1 MIDSS
6 RTHLDILRDALDAIQ
21 EHDPLQYHYVL
32 GCRMDDKYCGSCS
45 KDISDNNLREEHKDD
60 CQYYTL
66 IEELEAWIRVEEE
79 IENASR

>member
-21 EHDPLQYHYVL
+21 EHDPLQYHYVF
-32 GCRMDDKYCGSCS
+32 GCRTDDMYCKCC
-45 KDISDNNLREEHKDD
+45 DRNISENNLREEHKDD
-60 CQYYTL
+60 CYYYVL

-79 IENASR
+79 IENK